1 MKKKIWIAIGIISLV
16 LVMISVSVYRQV
28 FAKGPSVSTAML
40 KEEEISSLLLVPGT
54 VKLQEEQEV
63 YASPDKGEVKEL
75 LVSEGQEVKAGTVLA
90 KLDNPQL
97 ELEIEQNKIA
107 IESAN
112 LKAANLDKQMK
123 QLKEKK
129 GTLTGQI
136 GEEEA
141 KNQVD
146 SQLENLDMEKKLAN
160 LDLKQAN
167 LQKDLLAKKQSE
179 LEVKSTMDGIVLTA
193 KKTTVSTIAGGTE
206 PLIQIGKMDSMV
218 AAGFLSEYDTLKVNV
233 GQKVTL
239 KSDAVAGK
247 EWHGEITAIS
257 ILPQQ
262 SQAVGAG
269 QTGSQAVQYPVTVKI
284 SDNAQ
289 MLKPG
294 FQVVMEI
301 ETDKK
306 KAKVLPI
313 DAVHDDGDQPY
324 IYLVKDGKARKQNI
338 KIGISSGKKIEITEG
353 VSMDDLTIVNG
364 PNQLKDG
371 MDVTIK

>member
-1 MKKKIWIAIGIISLV
+1 M